1 MANEQHRGGGT
12 TFHPGGQPAG
22 HKGIA
27 DTVSDAAGQVKD
39 KVTDMASSVAHKA
52 GDAWDATRHA
62 VQDGAS
68 AVATN
73 AEDAWTGFGNMISR
87 YPIASVAVA
96 FALGALCY
104 SACGNMFS
112 NASNMTRR
120 MSSAG

>member
-1 MANEQHRGGGT
+1 MANAQHRGST
-12 TFHPGGQPAG
+12 TFQPGSQQAG

-52 GDAWDATRHA
+52 GDAWDATKHA
-62 VQDGAS
+62 VQEGAS
-68 AVATN
+68 TVAHT
-73 AEDAWTGFGNMISR
+73 AEDAWTGFSNLISR
-87 YPIASVAVA
+87 YPITSVAVA